1 VEDVRATEDGL
12 LLQAKVL
19 VAYRAWLLL
28 IEPLERLFLDL
39 PPLILAQ
46 GQLRLVNQTEALGE
60 TQLLNIVY
68 SLLLDVMISDLIPL
82 SVFLKHLGYR
92 GVLVRCLLL

>member
-1 VEDVRATEDGL
+1 MEDVRATENGL

-19 VAYRAWLLL
+19 VAYRAWLLF

-46 GQLRLVNQTEALGE
+46 GQLRLFNQTKPLGE
-60 TQLLNIVY
+60 TQLFNVVY
-68 SLLLDVMISDLIPL
+68 SLLLDVMICDLIPL
-82 SVFLKHLGYR
+82 SVVLKHLGYR
-92 GVLVRCLLL
+92 GVLVRCLL

>member
-1 VEDVRATEDGL
+1 MEDVGTTEDGL
-12 LLQAKVL
+12 LLKAQVL
-19 VAYRAWLLL
+19 IAYRAWLLF
-28 IEPLERLFLDL
+28 IEPLERLFFDL
-39 PPLILAQ
+39 PPLVLAQ
-46 GQLRLVNQTEALGE
+46 GQLRLVNQAEALGE

-92 GVLVRCLLL
+92 GVLVRCLML